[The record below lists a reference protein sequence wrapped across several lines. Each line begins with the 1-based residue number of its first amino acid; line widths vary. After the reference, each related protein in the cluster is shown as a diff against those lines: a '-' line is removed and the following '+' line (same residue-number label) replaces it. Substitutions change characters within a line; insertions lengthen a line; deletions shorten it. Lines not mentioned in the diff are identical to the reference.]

1 MRPAGI
7 AVLAAA
13 LTAAGSLGA
22 QDAPPDARRIMR
34 KAFEVSRQMEEL
46 ERQYTSVER
55 VEERKLDRNGK
66 VKQTESKTFDVAHL
80 CGRNYERLIAVDD
93 QPLSEREDTK
103 ERAKLDK
110 CIEKLRHETPKARAK
125 RLAKEAEEL
134 EDRRKMT
141 REVLNTFDFE
151 IAGEEFVRGVN
162 AWRIAAT
169 PKQGYEPEF
178 RKARFLTKL
187 RGMIWIAQDNYG
199 WVRTEAETIDDASF
213 GLFLLKLKK
222 GSTLEFEQAYVN
234 GEVWLIDRF
243 KLRFNAKVAMLK
255 SLRREVE
262 ISWSDFKKFAAESRI
277 VAGPVD

>member
-1 MRPAGI
+1 
-7 AVLAAA
+7 
-13 LTAAGSLGA
+13 
-22 QDAPPDARRIMR
+22 
-34 KAFEVSRQMEEL
+34 MEEL

-141 REVLNTFDFE
+141 REVLSAFDFE

-199 WVRTEAETIDDASF
+199 WVRTEAEMIDDASF

-222 GSTLEFEQAYVN
+222 GVDARVRASLCERRGLADRSLQTPLQRQSGHAQEPSTRGRNLLERLQ
-234 GEVWLIDRF
+234 EVRG
-243 KLRFNAKVAMLK
+243 RVPHR
-255 SLRREVE
+255 SRPRRL
-262 ISWSDFKKFAAESRI
+262 SPDGL
-277 VAGPVD
+277 AGSPRPW